1 MQVMVLQQRCILVV
15 LYRLIVLIGDR
26 LCRVLLHCDLV
37 SYLDVF
43 LCGLEQLILPVT

>member
-1 MQVMVLQQRCILVV
+1 MQLMVLQQRCILVV
-15 LYRLIVLIGDR
+15 LYRLIVLISDR

-43 LCGLEQLILPVT
+43 LRSLEQLILPVT